1 MNPMRLSTAEVRDV
15 SPAGRRAPGG
25 IGRARIAIA
34 SESKQAGGVSRW
46 PPALKSYYPRPH
58 TRSSSTRHL
67 SVRRYDDGP
76 GRA

>member
-1 MNPMRLSTAEVRDV
+1 MRLSTAEVRDV
-15 SPAGRRAPGG
+15 SPAGRRAPGAG
-25 IGRARIAIA
+25 GVGRARIAIA

-58 TRSSSTRHL
+58 TRSGSTRHL
-67 SVRRYDDGP
+67 SVRRYGDGP